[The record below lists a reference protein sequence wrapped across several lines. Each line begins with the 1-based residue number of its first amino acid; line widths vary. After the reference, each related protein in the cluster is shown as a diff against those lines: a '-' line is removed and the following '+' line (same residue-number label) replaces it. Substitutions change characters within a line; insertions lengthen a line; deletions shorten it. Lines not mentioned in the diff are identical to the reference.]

1 MQLLYEFFFIIVKI
15 TEKNSFLFPPIRL
28 FFSFFFTSTT
38 FSFTCRTFF
47 RLLFWIVCS
56 AHNTAPHHIR
66 RLSTKYEDV
75 RFNWYGNRYL
85 KQKERMKER
94 TTDLSICIE
103 SSSCQ
108 MLLLNFILFFPVLA
122 FPSCICKH
130 YHKER
135 IDLCSIDDKKE
146 EEKKL
151 AKKNSEKNAQKKRY
165 INGHCFSLSSFCC
178 STLNRYWTMK
188 RACRT
193 NIFATMGEMKATTI
207 IKMNEYATH
216 R

>member
-1 MQLLYEFFFIIVKI
+1 MIWEHSYICLIASIHYAIAIRIFLYYCKDHR
-15 TEKNSFLFPPIRL
+15 EKLVSFSSYTS

-146 EEKKL
+146 EGKKISEKEQWKKCTEKKV
-151 AKKNSEKNAQKKRY
+151 
-165 INGHCFSLSSFCC
+165 H
-178 STLNRYWTMK
+178 
-188 RACRT
+188 
-193 NIFATMGEMKATTI
+193 
-207 IKMNEYATH
+207 
-216 R
+216 